1 MALPC
6 GIYKR
11 IANDLTNDKE
21 NKMTENKPTT
31 NEINIWMQYPAT
43 QLLDIRK
50 SLLEAIANSSAKGVS
65 IDSMLVTLTNVDSAY
80 NKLTS

>member
-1 MALPC
+1 
-6 GIYKR
+6 
-11 IANDLTNDKE
+11 
-21 NKMTENKPTT
+21 MTENKPTT